1 MVFQVVPFL
10 WNSDA
15 VEGAPAGSM
24 YVPHILPTD
33 FIADFATFRLGTV
46 GTLVFLVTIYVLLQ
60 YIDIWRALCYCE

>member
-15 VEGAPAGSM
+15 VESAPAGSM

-33 FIADFATFRLGTV
+33 FVADFCDIQTRDGWNVGVLGDNICAAA
-46 GTLVFLVTIYVLLQ
+46 IYQHLASVVLL
-60 YIDIWRALCYCE
+60 